1 MDTAVYAERFARD
14 YMGPVFYFSL
24 KKTGS
29 REEAEELTSDIALSV
44 LTSLKRCSPPA
55 HFSAWVWRIAR
66 CRYARWAD
74 ARHIARAHLATCDL
88 ADFDIADGDTP
99 EDAVIESEQYALL
112 RRELAFIA
120 REYRELLAAHYLE
133 DIGVK
138 ALAARHGIPDGTVKS
153 RLSRARKILQE
164 GMNMARE
171 FGKRSYLPED
181 VDFSASG
188 NQPDGLPW
196 SAVERKIPKNILLEA
211 SNNPSTAEE
220 LATELGIA
228 LPYMEEEIGLLERA
242 TLLRKLDDGKYI
254 TNFFIADKD
263 CQVEIYNIEKR
274 GSLTRARLLHEA
286 MEAKLPEILAVV
298 KPENISETD
307 FLWTIW
313 LFAINAVVGDMKHHS
328 YGGFVRPNGG
338 NWGFCGF
345 ERHNLIAE
353 NASVNHNCADCK
365 TAAFAQFAAFG
376 QGFRVYNWED
386 MFSSTLA
393 FFAELLTSGRKI
405 DTLTDSEMGIWEG
418 LAKRYAHVGEDG
430 TAVVDVLVFRDGAH
444 DKMMEIL
451 RTHPSMQELER
462 QTEALFEEIR
472 GVLMQNSNAV
482 LHETMD
488 YYVSM
493 FMFQIRGMLMN
504 DAVAAGMVTVPEHP
518 ASSNA
523 GMYLI
528 LK

>member
-1 MDTAVYAERFARD
+1 MDTVVYAERFARD

-44 LTSLKRCSPPA
+44 LTSLRRCPPPA

-74 ARHIARAHLATCDL
+74 ARPIARAHLAADDI

-138 ALAARHGIPDGTVKS
+138 ALAARHGIPEGTVKS
-153 RLSRARKILQE
+153 RLSRARKILKE

-181 VDFSASG
+181 VNFCASG

-196 SAVERKIPKNILLEA
+196 KAVERKIPKNILLEA

-228 LPYMEEEIGLLERA
+228 LPYMEEEIGLLVDA
-242 TLLRKLDDGKYI
+242 TLLKKLEDGRFI

-263 CQVEIYNIEKR
+263 CQMEIYNLQKR
-274 GSLTRARLLHEA
+274 GSPERARLLHEA
-286 MEAKLPEILAVV
+286 IEAKLPEIFAAVQ
-298 KPENISETD
+298 PAGLSETD
-307 FLWTIW
+307 FLWTIC
-313 LFAINAVVGDMKHHS
+313 LYAINNVIENMKHHS

-338 NWGFCGF
+338 TWGFCGF
-345 ERHNLIAE
+345 ERHHIIAE
-353 NASVNHNCADCK
+353 STFVNHTCAICR
-365 TAAFAQFAAFG
+365 TAEFGQFAVFSK
-376 QGFRVYNWED
+376 GFKVFPYQE
-386 MFSSTLA
+386 MYSSTLA
-393 FFAELLTSGRKI
+393 LLAELLTSGRKI
-405 DTLTDSEMGIWEG
+405 TSLTDSEKRVWNE
-418 LAKRYAHVGEDG
+418 LAKRYAHVGADD
-430 TAVVDVLVFRDGAH
+430 TAAADVLVFRGGSQDR
-444 DKMMEIL
+444 MMEIL
-451 RTHPSMQELER
+451 RMHPSMQELER
-462 QTEALFEEIR
+462 QAEVLFREIR
-472 GVLMQNSNAV
+472 AILMRNSNAV

-493 FMFQIRGMLMN
+493 FMFDVRGMLMN
-504 DAVAAGMVTVPEHP
+504 DAAAAGMLAVPEDP

>member
-1 MDTAVYAERFARD
+1 MTALAERFARE

-29 REEAEELTSDIALSV
+29 RDEAEELTSDIALTV
-44 LTSLKRCSPPA
+44 LSALQGGPPPA

-74 ARHIARAHLATCDL
+74 ARHIARQRLAGEDIGE
-88 ADFDIADGDTP
+88 FDIADGDTP
-99 EDAVIESEQYALL
+99 EDVLVESEQYALL

-120 REYRELLAAHYLE
+120 GEYRELLAAHYI
-133 DIGVK
+133 DDVGVK
-138 ALAARHGIPDGTVKS
+138 ELAARFAIPVGTVKS
-153 RLSRARKILQE
+153 RLSRARKLLQE

-181 VDFSASG
+181 VNFSASG

-196 SAVERKIPKNILLEA
+196 KAVERKIPKNILLEA

-228 LPYMEEEIGLLERA
+228 LPYMEEEIGLLTDA

-263 CQVEIYNIEKR
+263 CQVEIYNMQKR
-274 GSLTRARLLHEA
+274 DSLTRARLLHEA
-286 MEAKLPEILAVV
+286 MEAKLPEILEAV
-298 KPENISETD
+298 KPENISEPD
-307 FLWTIW
+307 FLWTIY

-328 YGGFVRPNGG
+328 YGGFKRPNGG

-365 TAAFAQFAAFG
+365 TAAFAQFAAFS
-376 QGFRVYNWED
+376 QGFRVFNWED
-386 MFSSTLA
+386 MYSSTLA

-405 DTLTDSEMGIWEG
+405 AALTDSEKRIWDG
-418 LAKRYAHVGEDG
+418 LATRYAHVGEDG
-430 TAVVDVLVFRDGAH
+430 TAAADVLVFRNGSH
-444 DKMMEIL
+444 NKMMEIL

-462 QTEALFEEIR
+462 QMEALFEEIR
-472 GVLMQNSNAV
+472 GILMRNSNAV

-504 DAVAAGMVTVPEHP
+504 DAVAAGMVTVPENP
-518 ASSNA
+518 QTSNA

-528 LK
+528 MK